1 MNRSMRPLLSALAI
15 LPLILLTHG
24 EAAAGGDGPR
34 AYALIPSGT
43 NVTKFMFLSLDGNQS
58 FAPGTVVRGSELDV
72 NVAALQYVRSFDL
85 NGNSFAPFMVL
96 SYGSIDGAF
105 SLGGNPSTVLTGE
118 EDGLFDLQLG
128 LVYGFLGSPAL
139 NSPAE
144 YAAHKPGL
152 QMGVLAKAFLP
163 VGSYDSGRVLNT
175 GGNRYALQLGL
186 PTTLAMGAS
195 FLDPNFSTIEVL
207 PSVTFFGDN
216 DDPVG
221 GAATSGQDPLFAV
234 EAHFTRNFGRSFW
247 ASLDA
252 LYEYGGET
260 QTDGIDNDDRQEAFS
275 LGASVN
281 YTLPSGV
288 NLQASYGEVIRSNQN
303 GPDGSQLRF
312 AVIATF

>member
-1 MNRSMRPLLSALAI
+1 MKQSRKTLVSALASFA
-15 LPLILLTHG
+15 LLALAPD

-34 AYALIPSGT
+34 AYALIPTGT
-43 NVTKFMFLSLDGNQS
+43 NVTKFMFLSLEGNQS
-58 FAPGTVVRGSELDV
+58 FAPGTIVRGSELDV
-72 NVAALQYVRSFDL
+72 NVAALQYVRTFDL

-96 SYGSIDGAF
+96 SYGRIDGA
-105 SLGGNPSTVLTGE
+105 LALAGPPPTVLTGE
-118 EDGLFDLQLG
+118 QAGLFDLQLG

-152 QMGVLAKAFLP
+152 QMGVLVKAFLP

-186 PTTLAMGAS
+186 PTTLAMGSS

-221 GAATSGQDPLFAV
+221 GAVTSGQDPLFAV

-260 QTDGIDNDDRQEAFS
+260 QTNGVDNDDRQEAFS
-275 LGASVN
+275 LGVSVN

-288 NLQASYGEVIRSNQN
+288 NLQASYGEVIWSNRN
-303 GPDGSQLRF
+303 GRDGSQLRF

>member
-1 MNRSMRPLLSALAI
+1 MKRSTKTLVLSLALVN
-15 LPLILLTHG
+15 LLTLDPG
-24 EAAAGGDGPR
+24 DATAGGDGPR
-34 AYALIPSGT
+34 AYALVPADT
-43 NVTKFMFLSLDGNQS
+43 NVTRFMFLSLDGNQS
-58 FAPGTVVRGSELDV
+58 FEPGTVVQGSELDV
-72 NVAALQYVRSFDL
+72 NLAALMYVRSFDL

-96 SYGSIDGAF
+96 SYGEIDGALE
-105 SLGGNPSTVLTGE
+105 LGGTPPTALTG
-118 EDGLFDLQLG
+118 DQSGLFDLQLG

-144 YAAHKPGL
+144 YAAHTPGL
-152 QMGVLAKAFLP
+152 QMGVLTKAFLP

-186 PTTLAMGAS
+186 PTTLAMGTS
-195 FLDPNFSTIEVL
+195 FLDPDFSSIEVL

-216 DDPVG
+216 DDPTG
-221 GAATSGQDPLFAV
+221 GAVQSGQDPLFAV
-234 EAHFTRNFGRSFW
+234 EAHFTRNFGRSLW

-260 QTDGIDNDDRQEAFS
+260 KTDGVGNDDRQEAFS

-288 NLQASYGEVIRSNQN
+288 NLQASYGEVIWSNRN
-303 GPDGSQLRF
+303 GRDGSQFRF
-312 AVIATF
+312 AVISTF